1 MLSFGRLESVSRIYT
16 PEEQTQLDA
25 LISTRDAATDAL
37 NAYYD
42 NTDGEEDEELY
53 ERLEEAATAASDAV
67 DNFAE
72 RLETFNPEE
81 MKLAGAFIT
90 IDTDGELVIERGLVK
105 REDAVKLRSNANTDA
120 SIGTASTVADE
131 KKAKPLHGEKLCR
144 RLTAHRRRAGR
155 ACPPSGRSIGRA
167 HEPAH
172 SHRVR
177 GALSELVCRECRED
191 QRAHIARYAGT

>member
-1 MLSFGRLESVSRIYT
+1 
-16 PEEQTQLDA
+16 
-25 LISTRDAATDAL
+25 
-37 NAYYD
+37 
-42 NTDGEEDEELY
+42 LY

-72 RLETFNPEE
+72 RLETFDPKE

-105 REDAVKLRSNANTDA
+105 REDAAKLPSNADTDA

-144 RLTAHRRRAGR
+144 RLTAHRTAAVQAELARRPVVALAALMNR
-155 ACPPSGRSIGRA
+155 LVPTVFEEHYLSSYAESAVKINA
-167 HEPAH
+167 HT
-172 SHRVR
+172 SRDTLVR
-177 GALSELVCRECRED
+177 EADDIESSVTFTQIEADRLKWAKLLPKSV
-191 QRAHIARYAGT
+191 